1 MSNRLLSWL
10 LLLTMLLAPMPEATS
25 AAPVEWIEV
34 PSTSE
39 GQQWWDKGSLRLN
52 RRGELTVLSRFTPAA
67 SDDTPKPSG
76 QLYVMA
82 IECGSQRFRDLQ
94 VNGLPKLQAEWE
106 IAAEDALISSVMEQ
120 VCVEAQQQG
129 LA

>member
-1 MSNRLLSWL
+1 MRAKLLTWL
-10 LLLTMLLAPMPEATS
+10 LLLVLLLAPGPTTWAG
-25 AAPVEWIEV
+25 PVEWIEV
-34 PSTSE
+34 PATSE

-52 RRGELTVLSRFTPAA
+52 RRGELTVLSRFSPAA
-67 SDDTPKPSG
+67 TDDNTNPAG

-106 IAAEDALISSVMEQ
+106 IAAEDALISSVMNQ
-120 VCVEAQQQG
+120 VCQEAQQQG

>member
-1 MSNRLLSWL
+1 MCIR
-10 LLLTMLLAPMPEATS
+10 
-25 AAPVEWIEV
+25 
-34 PSTSE
+34 
-39 GQQWWDKGSLRLN
+39 DR
-52 RRGELTVLSRFTPAA
+52 
-67 SDDTPKPSG
+67 
-76 QLYVMA
+76 LYVMA

>member
-1 MSNRLLSWL
+1 MSARLLSWL
-10 LLLTMLLAPMPEATS
+10 LLLMLLLTPQP
-25 AAPVEWIEV
+25 AAWAGPVEWIEV
-34 PSTSE
+34 PATSE

-67 SDDTPKPSG
+67 TDDTPNPSG

-82 IECGSQRFRDLQ
+82 VDCGSQRFRDLQ
-94 VNGLPKLQAEWE
+94 VNGLPKLQPQWE
-106 IAAEDALISSVMEQ
+106 IAADDALISSVMEQ
-120 VCVEAQQQG
+120 VCQQAQQEG

>member
-1 MSNRLLSWL
+1 MSARLLAWFLALIL
-10 LLLTMLLAPMPEATS
+10 LMAGAPS
-25 AAPVEWIEV
+25 AWAGPVEWIEV
-34 PSTSE
+34 PATSE

-67 SDDTPKPSG
+67 TDEEAKPSG

-94 VNGLPKLQAEWE
+94 VNGLPKLQPQWE
-106 IAAEDALISSVMEQ
+106 IAADDALISSVMDQ
-120 VCVEAQQQG
+120 VCLEAQQQG

>member
-1 MSNRLLSWL
+1 MSTRLLSWL
-10 LLLTMLLAPMPEATS
+10 LLLILLLAPGP
-25 AAPVEWIEV
+25 AAWAGPVEWIEV
-34 PSTSE
+34 PATEE

-67 SDDTPKPSG
+67 SDDKPNPSG

-106 IAAEDALISSVMEQ
+106 IASEDALISSVMEQ
-120 VCVEAQQQG
+120 VCQEAQLEG